1 MNETPILTKEIS
13 ILVLLLIASLGA
25 VAFKRLNF
33 PYTVGLVLIGLILGL
48 LTGFGTPMESLTAL
62 TLSPHLILYI
72 FVPPLI
78 FESAINLDNKLLL
91 RTLVPS
97 LTLAVP
103 GLILSSGIIGGL
115 LGWLTPLSFFQ
126 AWLFGALVSATDP
139 VAVIALFKK
148 LGVPRRLIMLV
159 EGESM
164 LNDATAI
171 VLFDVILVVIRQ
183 NQLEFPTLQQA
194 LLEMLFTL
202 MGGII
207 VGALMGMLM
216 RLSIKLAEDDYAIQ
230 LTISGL
236 IAYTAFLV
244 AEHYLEFSGVLAVMS
259 AGLVVGG
266 YCEYTLKP
274 EVRTHIQEFWEYA
287 AFIANS
293 LIFLLVGLKT
303 SDFLVELNTN
313 NLTFWMAIGWAIV
326 VAVLVRGLIVFS
338 LMPLVNRFQS
348 ANPINWRFQLVSIW
362 GGLRGAIALAL
373 ALSLSNDF
381 PHRQLIVAM
390 TLGVTIFTILVS
402 GSTIEHLVRWLGL
415 DQLSKRQELAR
426 IQANVFIQKE
436 TLGLTQELK
445 KRPFFDESIVDEVRE
460 NYQQNL
466 DQAEAL
472 ATQFWEQLR
481 ADPVQMRQVFWL
493 QVVQIEH
500 HAYRELHD
508 EGVISESVL
517 KKLSVMMNWK
527 GDAVLSNQIPPPI
540 TKTRTLETP
549 LRKLIVNRLLLLIP
563 KRYWLAN
570 HRIKELTLR
579 YEYYAAIAYVSRKVV
594 KIIQQLA
601 YEQAVDQTIA
611 SQCIDF
617 YQEHAQLALNWMNSF
632 VEDHPELAFPM
643 QRQVIQRAV
652 VRRQSE
658 TLNSLA
664 HQGIIPENDLDHLTQ
679 ELISQPFNY
688 N

>member
-1 MNETPILTKEIS
+1 MSETPILTKEIS
-13 ILVLLLIASLGA
+13 ILLLLLVASLGA

-33 PYTVGLVLIGLILGL
+33 PYTVGLVIIGLVLGF
-48 LTGFGTPMESLTAL
+48 LTGLVSPLESFTAL
-62 TLSPHLILYI
+62 SLSPHLILYI

-91 RTLVPS
+91 Q
-97 LTLAVP
+97 TLAPSMTLAGP
-103 GLILSSGIIGGL
+103 GLLLSAGIMGGFL
-115 LGWLTPLSFFQ
+115 SWVTPLSFSE
-126 AWLFGALVSATDP
+126 ALLFGALVSATDP
-139 VAVIALFKK
+139 VAVIALFKQ
-148 LGVPRRLIMLV
+148 LGAPRRLMMLV

-171 VLFDVILVVIRQ
+171 VLFDVILVVITQ
-183 NQLEFPTLQQA
+183 GQFGFQTLEQASLEILITLA
-194 LLEMLFTL
+194 
-202 MGGII
+202 GGIV
-207 VGALMGMLM
+207 VGVVIATVM
-216 RLSIKLAEDDYAIQ
+216 RLSISLAEDDYAIQ

-244 AEHYLEFSGVLAVMS
+244 SEHYLEFSGVIAVMS

-274 EVRTHIQEFWEYA
+274 DVRKHIQEFWEYA

-303 SDFLVELNTN
+303 SDFLVDLNAN
-313 NLTFWMAIGWAIV
+313 NSTFWLAIV
-326 VAVLVRGLIVFS
+326 SAIALAIITRGVVIFLLI
-338 LMPLVNRFQS
+338 PLVNRFQPS
-348 ANPINWRFQLVSIW
+348 NPINWRFQLVTIW

-390 TLGVTIFTILVS
+390 TLGVAVFTILVS
-402 GSTIEHLVRWLGL
+402 GSTIGKLVRWLGL
-415 DQLSKRQELAR
+415 DQLSKREELAR
-426 IQANVFIQKE
+426 VQARVFIQKE
-436 TLGLTQELK
+436 TLELSK
-445 KRPFFDESIVDEVRE
+445 ELEKRPFFEQSIVDELKQDYE
-460 NYQQNL
+460 QNL
-466 DQAEAL
+466 QQAEAS
-472 ATQFWEQLR
+472 AAKFWETLR

-508 EGVISESVL
+508 EGVISELAL

-540 TKTRTLETP
+540 AKTRTLETP

-570 HRIKELTLR
+570 RRIKELAFR
-579 YEYYAAIAYVSRKVV
+579 YEYYAAIMYVSKKVV
-594 KIIQQLA
+594 KIIKQLA
-601 YEQAVDQTIA
+601 HQQAVDEDVA
-611 SQCIDF
+611 SQCIEF
-617 YQEHAQLALNWMNSF
+617 YEKNGDAALNWINTF

-643 QRQVIQRAV
+643 QKQVIKRATL
-652 VRRQSE
+652 RRQSE
-658 TLNSLA
+658 TLDSLA
-664 HQGIIPENDLDHLTQ
+664 DRGIIPEKDLENLREQ
-679 ELISQPFNY
+679 LLEKKPNL
-688 N
+688 